1 MRAYKAKGYVV
12 ECEACD
18 CTSDA
23 EEWSGCEA
31 VKVSNAINYE
41 VYNSGADFYDSSDV
55 NYVDLVECP
64 YCERK
69 FEDMPESKQLWKCG
83 DCNESFTDSDDAAN
97 CCR

>member
-12 ECEACD
+12 ECEACN
-18 CTSDA
+18 CSSTP
-23 EEWSGCEA
+23 EEWSLYET
-31 VKVSNAINYE
+31 VKVYDAVNYDAYGSNA
-41 VYNSGADFYDSSDV
+41 SFYDSSDV

-69 FEDMPESKQLWKCG
+69 FEEMPDSQQLWKCG
-83 DCNESFTDSDDAAN
+83 DCNASFTDSDDAAN